1 MWPLYR
7 ESLLQGP
14 SHVSLAIPGVPSN
27 ISKSVGG
34 TQPALLLI
42 PNIEFLTAFTEGNIG
57 IGDSVLKGSL
67 LASINSFTANIP
79 SSLPKPP
86 SLPNATVP
94 NIELPKVP
102 AVPSVPELPKVPAIP
117 GAPALPNTNL
127 PNVPNAPA
135 LPNANLPSA
144 NIPNIPDAPKI
155 PDIPEIPKVPN
166 INETA
171 LKRFLESNQI
181 DLPDLEKYKV
191 NGKIKIPAAD
201 IKLPSYLDSVGL
213 KAMEKTTILSIF
225 ETQKPYME
233 VAKVILSSM
242 VKIEDIVARIMPILS
257 INPLTSKSQRPISKD
272 GSKNGTKAIGYKNG
286 EDIKKILA
294 ELDKISKKGGEIV
307 VNKDGSFTKKK
318 PAKKPTTTDNP
329 NLSDDE
335 AKKLGKEW
343 KILSTVYSTGLFDP
357 SVDYLYSY
365 NILPPDEEVANNLA
379 IDNTNNEPDNPY
391 DKYKPKKI
399 LLGIFKSDGTPL
411 NPNETL
417 KTIGLNGILPEKV
430 NTTFKKAEW
439 ATKSPKWVF
448 RNNDYIWPSFG
459 GSNGQPIYLWEGP
472 LGITRESKTS
482 PGDNWS
488 IKKYK
493 EGDKNQLNNID
504 ASPGDPIIVKFDAT
518 DSGEYLKYFIDFT
531 KSKTNM
537 AKDLDQNEKNAIV
550 SDIMS
555 KLDVQSHLQNVF
567 LYGSAKNSV
576 YKAPGFPDAM
586 KKSFKPYQIYV
597 AESVNDPSLPGD
609 GLVWVD
615 PEVDY
620 DFKIIRIDPVS
631 KIEYKNANGEP
642 SISAEIKSFVKNKVL
657 FKLDNNTKF
666 NIVIEKNLTKEV
678 DLKGVTEYTLENW
691 NYENGKIVPNV
702 FNVKI
707 TTESGLVIID
717 KFYTALDLPAFGK
730 QQELTISLSGNIKS
744 KDSNIPLYGVKVTS
758 NDNKG
763 GVVIDPSK
771 IKNDFLSTED
781 LFSKGFYGNG
791 TKEKL
796 QEIEIIKR
804 YALTDLDTESY
815 YVIEGIKVDDNSGV
829 DANGEDGKNWYRLP
843 HAIGAIIPFLK
854 FLIDIAIKLFPNIN
868 KLIKLFTNPMEFITD
883 IISEKVGEAF
893 AIFSP
898 EAFKKFEDAK
908 KIMDEKKD
916 IIDNGR
922 TSDYSQKLKKH
933 FNMSPLVNHVHVD
946 EFSYSNPGK
955 FKFMLDGVAMIPFE
969 IFGKS
974 LPFGIEL
981 KMANLIPEVPNIN
994 VPKVDINAPKIEVP
1008 KVPEVP
1014 TVDTSSIKSGNI
1026 PSLPSVQAPTLP
1038 TKPNI
1043 SIPNVGIPSIT
1054 LPKVESPLKLILG
1067 KVGKAK
1073 TKDCDGSNQTPPATG
1088 KTNNDY
1094 LNSLNNP
1101 TKDKNSNN
1109 KDKKTNLNDWSIVST
1124 WYSTGKFIKG
1134 VDYNY
1139 IYVYDDSLALIK
1151 EVDELIYPSG
1161 SSSEDIL
1168 PGGPNANN
1176 SENTAVPV
1184 EDLLLAKEKI
1194 SDALKKDPTN
1204 ALFKLKLKEINKKLL
1219 DSAKSTQPILK
1230 LALGM
1235 VATPIK
1241 VVSCIIQW
1249 ILDFF
1254 KSLINPMILPS
1265 KMIEFLSF
1273 KWILKF
1279 FSPQGLLK
1287 TAGIDF
1293 NPSIIQEWISL
1304 ATIPNVSIP
1313 DVNVPDVNLPNVAV
1327 PNVAVP
1333 NVAIPKVDV
1342 TIPKVDIPKIPKV
1355 DLGFNISSNPS
1366 DILKNIPKHN
1376 GKYALPDNFE
1386 IADLTKFLNVSF
1398 MASLPTYDAKT
1409 IRENPKL
1416 PFMIFDPVLCFIEK
1430 LINGFIDFIWSTLG
1444 IEAIIKPPHIKL
1456 CRSKTPE
1463 EANKLQNGEAPKSPS
1478 DTAPDATQID
1488 STIPYQDKKAT
1499 DSFIYEV
1506 KLPDGKVITL
1516 KNDEELQN
1524 FIDQN
1529 KNLGFDMQF

>member
-94 NIELPKVP
+94 NIEVP
-102 AVPSVPELPKVPAIP
+102 NVPSVP
-117 GAPALPNTNL
+117 ALPTKPAL
-127 PNVPNAPA
+127 PNVPNVNVPNTPA
-135 LPNANLPSA
+135 LPDVNVPSLPTANLL
-144 NIPNIPDAPKI
+144 NIPDAPKL

-166 INETA
+166 INEMA
-171 LKRFLESNQI
+171 LKRFLAANQI

-201 IKLPSYLDSVGL
+201 IQLPSYLDSVGL
-213 KAMEKTTILSIF
+213 KAMEKTTLLSIF

-233 VAKVILSSM
+233 IAKVILSSM
-242 VKIEDIVARIMPILS
+242 VKIEDIVARVMPILS
-257 INPLTSKSQRPISKD
+257 INPLTSKSEKPIVKD

-294 ELDKISKKGGEIV
+294 QLDKISKKGGEVI
-307 VNKDGSFTKKK
+307 VNKDGTITKKK
-318 PAKKPTTTDNP
+318 PVKKPTTTDNP

-335 AKKLGKEW
+335 ANKLGKEW
-343 KILSTVYSTGLFDP
+343 KIISTVYSTGVFDP

-365 NILPPDEEVANNLA
+365 NILPPDDEVANNLEV
-379 IDNTNNEPDNPY
+379 DNADNEPDNPY

-411 NPNETL
+411 NPNEIL
-417 KTIGLNGILPEKV
+417 KTIGLNGILAEKV
-430 NTTFKKAEW
+430 DTTFKKAEW
-439 ATKSPKWVF
+439 APKSPKWVF

-459 GSNGQPIYLWEGP
+459 GSSGQPIYLWEGP
-472 LGITRESKTS
+472 LGITQENKTS
-482 PGDNWS
+482 PGNNWS

-493 EGDKNQLNNID
+493 EGDKNQLNKVD
-504 ASPGDPIIVKFDAT
+504 AIPGDPIIVKFDST
-518 DSGEYLKYFIDFT
+518 DSGEYTKYFTDFT
-531 KSKTNM
+531 KAKTNM
-537 AKDLDQNEKNAIV
+537 SKDLDQTEKAAIV
-550 SDIMS
+550 SDIIG

-567 LYGSAKNSV
+567 LYGSSKNSI

-609 GLVWVD
+609 GLIWVD
-615 PEVDY
+615 PEADY

-631 KIEYKNANGEP
+631 KIEYQNANGEP
-642 SISAEIKSFVKNKVL
+642 NISAEIKSFVKNKVI
-657 FKLDNNTKF
+657 FKLQNNKKF
-666 NIVIEKNLTKEV
+666 NIVIDKNSTKEI
-678 DLKGVTEYTLENW
+678 DLKGITEYTLENW
-691 NYENGKIVPNV
+691 NYENGKIVPNF

-707 TTESGLVIID
+707 TTESGQVIID
-717 KFYTALDLPAFGK
+717 KLYTALDLPGFGK
-730 QQELTISLSGNIKS
+730 QQELTISLAGDIKS
-744 KDSNIPLYGVKVTS
+744 VDTDIPLYGVKVTTS
-758 NDNKG
+758 ENKG

-771 IKNDFLSTED
+771 IKNDFLATED

-791 TKEKL
+791 TKDNP
-796 QEIEIIKR
+796 QQIEVIKR

-815 YVIEGIKVDDNSGV
+815 YIIEGIKIGENNAV
-829 DANGEDGKNWYRLP
+829 DAKGEDGSKWYRLP
-843 HAIGAIIPFLK
+843 DAIGAIIPFLK
-854 FLIDIAIKLFPNIN
+854 FLVDIATKLFPNIA
-868 KLIKLFTNPMEFITD
+868 KLMKLFSNPMSFITD

-898 EAFKKFEDAK
+898 EAFKKFEEAK
-908 KIMDEKKD
+908 KIIDQKKD

-922 TSDYSQKLKKH
+922 TSDYSQQLRKH

-994 VPKVDINAPKIEVP
+994 VPKVDIQVPKIEVP

-1014 TVDTSSIKSGNI
+1014 TIDTSTIKSGNI
-1026 PSLPSVQAPTLP
+1026 PSVPTIQAPTLP

-1043 SIPNVGIPSIT
+1043 SVPNVGIPSIT

-1101 TKDKNSNN
+1101 TKDKNANN

-1124 WYSTGKFIKG
+1124 WYSTGNFIKG

-1151 EVDELIYPSG
+1151 EIDELIYPSG
-1161 SSSEDIL
+1161 SSSDDIL
-1168 PGGPNANN
+1168 PGSPNANN
-1176 SENTAVPV
+1176 SDNTAVPV

-1241 VVSCIIQW
+1241 VVSCIVQW

-1254 KSLINPMILPS
+1254 KSLINPMMLPS

-1273 KWILKF
+1273 EWIMKF

-1293 NPSIIQEWISL
+1293 NPSIIQEWVSL
-1304 ATIPNVSIP
+1304 ATIPNV
-1313 DVNVPDVNLPNVAV
+1313 NV
-1327 PNVAVP
+1327 PNVSVP
-1333 NVAIPKVDV
+1333 KVEIPKL
-1342 TIPKVDIPKIPKV
+1342 
-1355 DLGFNISSNPS
+1355 DLGFNISSNPN

-1444 IEAIIKPPHIKL
+1444 IEAIMKPPHIKL
-1456 CRSKTPE
+1456 CKSKTPE
-1463 EANKLQNGEAPKSPS
+1463 EVNKLQNGEAPKSPS

-1488 STIPYQDKKAT
+1488 STIPYKDMKAS
-1499 DSFIYEV
+1499 DAFIYEV
-1506 KLPDGKVITL
+1506 KLPDGKIVTL

-1529 KNLGFDMQF
+1529 KNLGFDLQFN

>member
-1 MWPLYR
+1 MGMWPLYR

-67 LASINSFTANIP
+67 LASANSFTANIP
-79 SSLPKPP
+79 TSLPKPP
-86 SLPNATVP
+86 SLPSASVP
-94 NIELPKVP
+94 NIQVPNVP
-102 AVPSVPELPKVPAIP
+102 AVP
-117 GAPALPNTNL
+117 ALP
-127 PNVPNAPA
+127 AKPA
-135 LPNANLPSA
+135 LPNATTIPNGANVPNGVNVPNVPNINVPNVPTANL
-144 NIPNIPDAPKI
+144 PNIPDVPQ
-155 PDIPEIPKVPN
+155 IPKVPN
-166 INETA
+166 INEMA
-171 LKRFLESNQI
+171 LKRFLEANQI

-201 IKLPSYLDSVGL
+201 IQLPSYLDSVGL
-213 KAMEKTTILSIF
+213 KAMEKTTLLSIF

-233 VAKVILSSM
+233 IAKVILSSM
-242 VKIEDIVARIMPILS
+242 VKIEDIVARIMPVLS
-257 INPLTSKSQRPISKD
+257 INPLTSKSEKPIVKD
-272 GSKNGTKAIGYKNG
+272 GSKNGTKAVGYKNG

-294 ELDKISKKGGEIV
+294 QLDKISKKGGEVI
-307 VNKDGSFTKKK
+307 VNKDGSVTKKK

-329 NLSDDE
+329 NLSDAE
-335 AKKLGKEW
+335 ANKLGKVW
-343 KILSTVYSTGLFDP
+343 KIISTVYSTGKFDP
-357 SVDYLYSY
+357 SVNYLYSY
-365 NILPPDEEVANNLA
+365 NILPPDDEVANNLA
-379 IDNTNNEPDNPY
+379 VDNTANEPDDPY

-430 NTTFKKAEW
+430 DTTFKKAEW
-439 ATKSPKWVF
+439 ALKSPKWVF

-459 GSNGQPIYLWEGP
+459 GSSGQPIYLWEGP
-472 LGITRESKTS
+472 LGITQESKTS
-482 PGDNWS
+482 PGNNWS

-493 EGDKNQLNNID
+493 EGDKNQLNKVD
-504 ASPGDPIIVKFDAT
+504 AVPGDPIIVKFDST
-518 DSGEYLKYFIDFT
+518 DSGEYTKYFTDFT
-531 KSKTNM
+531 KAKTNM
-537 AKDLDQNEKNAIV
+537 SKDLDQNEKAAIV
-550 SDIMS
+550 SDIIS

-567 LYGSAKNSV
+567 LYGSAKNSY
-576 YKAPGFPDAM
+576 YKDPGFPDAM

-609 GLVWVD
+609 GLIWVD
-615 PEVDY
+615 PEADY

-631 KIEYKNANGEP
+631 KIEYQKAKGEP
-642 SISAEIKSFVKNKVL
+642 NISAEIKSFVKNKVI
-657 FKLDNNTKF
+657 FKLQNNTKF
-666 NIVIEKNLTKEV
+666 NIVIDKNGTKEV
-678 DLKGVTEYTLENW
+678 DLKGITEYTLENW
-691 NYENGKIVPNV
+691 NYENGKIVPNF

-707 TTESGLVIID
+707 TTESGKVIID
-717 KFYTALDLPAFGK
+717 KLYTALDLPDFGK
-730 QQELTISLSGNIKS
+730 QQELTISLAGDIKS
-744 KDSNIPLYGVKVTS
+744 ADSNIPLYGVKVTTS
-758 NDNKG
+758 DNKG

-791 TKEKL
+791 TKDNP
-796 QEIEIIKR
+796 QQIEVIKR

-815 YVIEGIKVDDNSGV
+815 YVIEGIKVGENSGV
-829 DANGEDGKNWYRLP
+829 DAKGEDGSKWYRLP
-843 HAIGAIIPFLK
+843 HAFGAMIPFLK
-854 FLIDIAIKLFPNIN
+854 FLIDLATKLFPNIA
-868 KLIKLFTNPMEFITD
+868 KLLKLFSNPMSFITD

-908 KIMDEKKD
+908 KIMDKKKD

-922 TSDYSQKLKKH
+922 TSDYSQQLRKH

-974 LPFGIEL
+974 IPFGMEL

-994 VPKVDINAPKIEVP
+994 VPKVDIQAPKIEVP

-1014 TVDTSSIKSGNI
+1014 KVDTSTIKSGNI
-1026 PSLPSVQAPTLP
+1026 PSAPTIQAPTLP

-1043 SIPNVGIPSIT
+1043 SVPNVGIPSIT
-1054 LPKVESPLKLILG
+1054 LPKVESPIKLIMG
-1067 KVGKAK
+1067 KIGKAK
-1073 TKDCDGSNQTPPATG
+1073 TKDCDSSNQTPPTTG

-1094 LNSLNNP
+1094 LNALNNP
-1101 TKDKNSNN
+1101 TKDKNENN
-1109 KDKKTNLNDWSIVST
+1109 KNKKTNLNDWTIVST

-1139 IYVYDDSLALIK
+1139 IYVYEDSLALIK
-1151 EVDELIYPSG
+1151 EVDDLIYPSG
-1161 SSSEDIL
+1161 SSDADSL

-1176 SENTAVPV
+1176 SDNTPVPV

-1219 DSAKSTQPILK
+1219 DSAKLTQPILK

-1241 VVSCIIQW
+1241 VVACIVQW

-1254 KSLINPMILPS
+1254 KSLINPMMLPA
-1265 KMIEFLSF
+1265 KIIEFLSF
-1273 KWILKF
+1273 KWIMKF

-1293 NPSIIQEWISL
+1293 NPSIVQEWVSL
-1304 ATIPNVSIP
+1304 AKIPNVSVP
-1313 DVNVPDVNLPNVAV
+1313 DVSLPNVTAPNVTVPNINAPNVNVP
-1327 PNVAVP
+1327 
-1333 NVAIPKVDV
+1333 KVEV
-1342 TIPKVDIPKIPKV
+1342 PKIPKV

-1376 GKYALPDNFE
+1376 GKYALPDNFQ

-1398 MASLPTYDAKT
+1398 MATLPTYDAKT

-1416 PFMIFDPVLCFIEK
+1416 PFMVFDPVLCFIEK

-1456 CRSKTPE
+1456 CKSKTPE
-1463 EANKLQNGEAPKSPS
+1463 EVNKLQNGEAPKSPS

-1488 STIPYQDKKAT
+1488 STIPYQDMKAA
-1499 DSFIYEV
+1499 DAFVYEV
-1506 KLPDGKVITL
+1506 QLPDGKIVTL

-1529 KNLGFDMQF
+1529 KNLGFDLQF